1 MSGLTER
8 LRNITYMDD
17 PKPLLHAAANA
28 LEAAEN
34 EIRELKAEIAR
45 HHKDFERW
53 EAMANKGA
61 QQVAKLAAIDTLRQT
76 WIDYGVPDI
85 DYADQLTMI
94 LYPEEP

>member
-1 MSGLTER
+1 MNDLIER
-8 LRNITYMDD
+8 LRKGRQYISGDD
-17 PKPLLHAAANA
+17 CDAIADA

-34 EIRELKAEIAR
+34 EIRELKAEITR